1 MKKVYNPKL
10 EEQSY
15 IDILYRNEIIPG
27 SISTTKFLS
36 GSKIYQYT
44 DYNDKNNTITTKQ
57 VSGKIALT
65 NSTNV
70 IYLKD
75 ITTPGYE
82 SYIVAGVVDYMTGKI
97 SLNKIIITGFVET
110 SSIEFFST
118 PVDNDIKASGNDL
131 IQIELEKTNIET
143 IAQ

>member
-1 MKKVYNPKL
+1 ML
-10 EEQSY
+10 QT
-15 IDILYRNEIIPG
+15 L
-27 SISTTKFLS
+27 F
-36 GSKIYQYT
+36 YT
-44 DYNDKNNTITTKQ
+44 LFNFRHTITTKQ
-57 VSGKIALT
+57 ISGKIALT

-82 SYIVAGVVDYMTGKI
+82 SYVDAGVVDYQTGKI
-97 SLNKIIITGFVET
+97 SLNKIIITGFVDS
-110 SSIEFFST
+110 SSIEFFAT